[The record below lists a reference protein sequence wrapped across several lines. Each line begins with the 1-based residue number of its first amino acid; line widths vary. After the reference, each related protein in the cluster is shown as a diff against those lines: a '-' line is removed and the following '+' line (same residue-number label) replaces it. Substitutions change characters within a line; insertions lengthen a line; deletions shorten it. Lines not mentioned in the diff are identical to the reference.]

1 MRLVWYVFRWTVAG
15 AVLGAAGGYLFYR
28 LFADTSMHYE
38 TTGLLVGIP
47 TGLLFLLIGFFVGVF
62 RDNSSGM

>member
-38 TTGLLVGIP
+38 TT
-47 TGLLFLLIGFFVGVF
+47 
-62 RDNSSGM
+62 DSW